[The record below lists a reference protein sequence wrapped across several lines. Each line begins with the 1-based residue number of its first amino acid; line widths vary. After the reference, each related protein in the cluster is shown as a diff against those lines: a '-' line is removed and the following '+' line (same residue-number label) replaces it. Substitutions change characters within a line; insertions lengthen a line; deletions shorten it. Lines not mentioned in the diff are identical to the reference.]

1 MAGLDEREKAQDARR
16 EVLLGLSAVGLL
28 ALAESYVREVT
39 LERVLLFTSL
49 CVGGDVGG
57 QG

>member
-49 CVGGDVGG
+49 CVGRDVGG